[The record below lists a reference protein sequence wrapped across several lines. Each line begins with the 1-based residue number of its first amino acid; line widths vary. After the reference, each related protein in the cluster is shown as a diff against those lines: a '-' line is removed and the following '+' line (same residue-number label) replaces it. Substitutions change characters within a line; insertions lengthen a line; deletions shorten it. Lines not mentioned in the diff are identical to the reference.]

1 MRITRNQLQDLIN
14 EEISRALLKA
24 QNRRLLESVGESS
37 PVPMDTLI
45 RFAKLYTK
53 ISPTDRSNLNLLIQG
68 HGESVTPGEIDD
80 LKVLF
85 RGFSSALDEFLEE
98 ALEASAMHDDDDDD
112 GSWAAAVRANR

>member
-24 QNRRLLESVGESS
+24 QNRRLLESMGESS

-45 RFAKLYTK
+45 RFAKTYAK
-53 ISPTDRSNLNLLIQG
+53 ISPTDRSNLDLLIQG

-85 RGFSSALDEFLEE
+85 RGFSSELNEFFEE
-98 ALEASAMHDDDDDD
+98 ALKASAMYDDEDD